1 MSKFISNFAHR
12 KPINKQFKTLQNM
25 KNKISI
31 NECRLTLKHS
41 LYNGIDC
48 AEPLR
53 VYSSRFTIEGL
64 RKKGDVNVYICISE
78 HHPTEIYIGTENFV
92 EDDFDM
98 VNYCEVP
105 VDELIS
111 WDRDEEYPSFN
122 SEDKE
127 DILFLDEVNSLVGR
141 LIIAG
146 DELFGNDMTLGEFQE
161 LNGDIT
167 SHYVLNNQVDDD
179 RYVYVLVGDDGCEM
193 YAEIFSNIETLIN
206 EVQNYKVSFSY
217 RYLVC
222 KWSDVK
228 HMFT

>member
-1 MSKFISNFAHR
+1 
-12 KPINKQFKTLQNM
+12 M

-41 LYNGIDC
+41 LDNGIDC
-48 AEPLR
+48 AEPLS
-53 VYSSRFTIEGL
+53 VYSSRFTIGGL

-78 HHPTEIYIGTENFV
+78 HRPTEIYIGTDNFV
-92 EDDFDM
+92 EDDFDI

-105 VDELIS
+105 VDELVS
-111 WDRDEEYPSFN
+111 WDRDEKYPSFN
-122 SEDKE
+122 SEDME
-127 DILFLDEVNSLVGR
+127 DDLFLDEVNSLVGR

-146 DELFGNDMTLGEFQE
+146 DELFGNDMTLGEFLE
-161 LNGDIT
+161 LNDDDIT
-167 SHYVLNNQVDDD
+167 SRYGFNNQVDDD

-193 YAEIFSNIETLIN
+193 YAEVFSNIETLIL

-217 RYLVC
+217 TYLVC

-228 HMFT
+228 CMFT

>member
-1 MSKFISNFAHR
+1 
-12 KPINKQFKTLQNM
+12 M

-31 NECRLTLKHS
+31 NECRLSLKHS
-41 LYNGIDC
+41 LENGIDC
-48 AEPLR
+48 GEPLR
-53 VYSSRFTIEGL
+53 VYSSRLTIEGL
-64 RKKGDVNVYICISE
+64 RKKGDVTVYICISE
-78 HHPTEIYIGTENFV
+78 HCPTEIYIGTDNFV

-111 WDRDEEYPSFN
+111 WERDEEYPSFN

-146 DELFGNDMTLGEFQE
+146 DELFGNDMTLGEFLE
-161 LNGDIT
+161 LNGGDDIT
-167 SHYVLNNQVDDD
+167 SHYILMNQVDDDD

-193 YAEIFSNIETLIN
+193 YAEVFSNIEALITD
-206 EVQNYKVSFSY
+206 VQNYKVSFSY

-228 HMFT
+228 YMFT